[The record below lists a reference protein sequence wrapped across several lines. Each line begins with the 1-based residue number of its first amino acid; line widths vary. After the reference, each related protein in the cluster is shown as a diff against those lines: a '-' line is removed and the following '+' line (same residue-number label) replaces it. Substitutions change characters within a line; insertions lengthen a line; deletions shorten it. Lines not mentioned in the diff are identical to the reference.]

1 MAKNVKILHFI
12 NQEVIAEVLNETDTT
27 IEVKNPLRI
36 VVMPNKTD
44 PSNPNIGFAPF
55 SEWIADKQL
64 TLSKN
69 MLLYTAEPITVFLN
83 QYNTQFGGI
92 VVPDTKIIT

>member
-1 MAKNVKILHFI
+1 MANIKILRFI
-12 NQEVIAEVLNETDTT
+12 NEEVIAEVVSETETT
-27 IEVKNPLRI
+27 VEVKNPLRI

-55 SEWIADKQL
+55 SEWISDKQL

-69 MLLYTAEPITVFLN
+69 MLVYTATPITVFLN